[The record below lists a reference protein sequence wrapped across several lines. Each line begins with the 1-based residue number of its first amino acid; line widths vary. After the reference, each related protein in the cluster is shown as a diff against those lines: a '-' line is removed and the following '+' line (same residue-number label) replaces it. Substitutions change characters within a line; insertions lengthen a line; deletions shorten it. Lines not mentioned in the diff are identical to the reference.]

1 MDIQTVYFLLIGA
14 IISAYAILDG
24 YDLGVGAIYPFLKDD
39 KQRSIAI
46 EAIAPFW
53 DGNEVWIVI
62 AGGGLIAGF
71 PDVYASVFSGFYV
84 PVILL
89 LFCLIFRAI
98 SIENRGHASSANSV
112 LFWDIAFSVS
122 SILIAFIFGLL
133 VGNLMVGVPLL
144 SNGNFEGGLLALFR
158 PYPVIV
164 GVLTVVLLS
173 IHGIIFLLIKVPKDM
188 ISRLKKIHHRM
199 LIVFS
204 ILFALLGGI
213 TYKYIPSAF
222 LNYYYSPVLFLVPL
236 MLFLFLWLE
245 LYSVK
250 RSHYNI
256 SLLHSS
262 ITICLVLMI
271 FAASLYPNIVVSS
284 IDIEY
289 SLNIY
294 NASSSLFTLK
304 ILLIITVLA
313 IPSVFAYL
321 ITRKKVFSGRI
332 ESTHFYEK
340 EDNSI

>member
-24 YDLGVGAIYPFLKDD
+24 YDLGVGVIHPFLKNE
-39 KQRSIAI
+39 KQRAIAI

-53 DGNEVWIVI
+53 DGNEVWIVV

-84 PVILL
+84 PMILL

-98 SIENRGHASSANSV
+98 SIENRGHATKRISI
-112 LFWDIAFSVS
+112 LFWDAAFSVS
-122 SILIAFIFGLL
+122 SVSIAFIFGLV
-133 VGNLMVGVPLL
+133 VGNLTIGVPLL
-144 SNGNFEGGLLALFR
+144 ANGNFDGGLLVLFK
-158 PYPVIV
+158 PYPIIV
-164 GVLTVVLLS
+164 GVLTVVLLA
-173 IHGIIFLLIKVPKDM
+173 IHGIIFLLIKVPENM
-188 ISRLKKIHHRM
+188 ISRLKSIHQG
-199 LIVFS
+199 LIITFTL
-204 ILFALLGGI
+204 LFAVLGVI
-213 TYKYIPSAF
+213 TYKYVPSAF
-222 LNYYYSPVLFLVPL
+222 LNYYYSPILFVVPL
-236 MLFLFLWLE
+236 LLFLFLWLE
-245 LYSVK
+245 FYSVK
-250 RSHYNI
+250 HSHYNV

-304 ILLIITVLA
+304 ILLIITMLA
-313 IPSVFAYL
+313 IPAVIAYL

-332 ESTHFYEK
+332 ESTHFYQK
-340 EDNSI
+340 EDH